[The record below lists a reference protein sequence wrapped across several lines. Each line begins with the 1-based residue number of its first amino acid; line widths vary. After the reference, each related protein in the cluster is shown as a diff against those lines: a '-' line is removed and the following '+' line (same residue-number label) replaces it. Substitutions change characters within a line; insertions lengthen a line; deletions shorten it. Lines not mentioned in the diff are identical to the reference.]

1 MPRRQ
6 STRTLFGD
14 LLALPWWVSVVAAA
28 IVYLVVGLAVPF
40 LFSGSAVTAAVGEAA
55 MDYGW
60 MFALLFLIPAPFAAY
75 HRHRRKK
82 LLDTHADLES
92 IRNLHW
98 LEFEKLVAEAFSRIG
113 YTVTAG
119 PGSSSAGEIN
129 LIATAA
135 NERILV
141 QCKHWR
147 AAMVGLSA
155 VGDLLEMIAAEGA
168 TGGAVVTSGTF
179 SEDAEAFAAGK
190 SIQLIDGVQLEKL
203 VRSVVKAPRPHVGE
217 SPTSAARD

>member
-1 MPRRQ
+1 MPRRR
-6 STRTLFGD
+6 STRTLLGD
-14 LLALPWWVSVVAAA
+14 LLALPWWVSVVTAA
-28 IVYLVVGLAVPF
+28 IIYLVVGLAIPF
-40 LFSGSAVTAAVGEAA
+40 LFSGSAVTAQIGEAA
-55 MDYGW
+55 MEYGW
-60 MFALLFLIPAPFAAY
+60 LFALLFLVPAPFAAY
-75 HRHRRKK
+75 HRYRRKK

-113 YTVTAG
+113 YTVTPG

-129 LIATAA
+129 LVATTA

-179 SEDAEAFAAGK
+179 SDDAEAFAAGK
-190 SIQLIDGVQLEKL
+190 SIQLIDGEQLEKL
-203 VRSVVKAPRPHVGE
+203 VRSVMKASGPSLGE
-217 SPTSAARD
+217 SPTSATRH

>member
-1 MPRRQ
+1 V
-6 STRTLFGD
+6 L
-14 LLALPWWVSVVAAA
+14 
-28 IVYLVVGLAVPF
+28 
-40 LFSGSAVTAAVGEAA
+40 
-55 MDYGW
+55 
-60 MFALLFLIPAPFAAY
+60 ALLFLIPAPFAAY
-75 HRHRRKK
+75 YRHSRKK
-82 LLDTHADLES
+82 LLETHTDLES

-98 LEFEKLVAEAFSRIG
+98 LDFEKLVAEAFSRVG

-129 LIATAA
+129 LVATAA
-135 NERILV
+135 NEKILV

-179 SEDAEAFAAGK
+179 SEDAEAFATGK
-190 SIQLIDGVQLEKL
+190 SIQLIDGLQLEKL
-203 VRSVVKAPRPHVGE
+203 VRSVVKAPGSRLGGRP
-217 SPTSAARD
+217 TRAARD